1 MEYRPPVCPE
11 KSTHIVQ
18 FYTSSAVY
26 GNILRRYCMFDKW
39 EKSQSL
45 KRIARRC
52 QKSSVD
58 WAVLGLKRIMA
69 TLFIVWLKFSWVE
82 AKPSC
87 LSSLL
92 NVFTVTLSSWREKLK
107 DPPHDH
113 FISPHFLSVAWLYLD
128 TPDTS
133 HILTLRPLVEW
144 SVLITLKALSLD
156 TKPSSVVTV
165 PHSFV
170 LRIEI
175 HVAVWDTEVLVIVI
189 GTRGDAF

>member
-1 MEYRPPVCPE
+1 M
-11 KSTHIVQ
+11 K
-18 FYTSSAVY
+18 
-26 GNILRRYCMFDKW
+26 ILRSYWMFDEW
-39 EKSQSL
+39 EKRQSL
-45 KRIARRC
+45 KRIARKC

-58 WAVLGLKRIMA
+58 WAVLGRKRIMA
-69 TLFIVWLKFSWVE
+69 TLFIMWPKFSWVE

-92 NVFTVTLSSWREKLK
+92 NVFTVTLSSWQEKLK

-113 FISPHFLSVAWLYLD
+113 FISPHFLSLAWLYLD
-128 TPDTS
+128 TPNIS

-156 TKPSSVVTV
+156 TKASSVVVTV

-170 LRIEI
+170 LWIEI
-175 HVAVWDTEVLVIVI
+175 HVAVWDT
-189 GTRGDAF
+189 